1 MSTNWIPRRPIPFK
15 ALAVFNQNGVEA
27 RTDDQGKGLVLTDG
41 VNYLHVY
48 AVPEADTVLLE
59 RNGKNDPAAIL
70 QAVEYAFGITL
81 VSEYDDEYG
90 SLSERTLNE

>member
-1 MSTNWIPRRPIPFK
+1 MSTNWIPQKPISFE
-15 ALAVFNQNGVEA
+15 ALAAFNQNGVEA

-59 RNGKNDPAAIL
+59 RNGDNDPAAIL
-70 QAVEYAFGITL
+70 QAVEDAFGITL

-90 SLSERTLNE
+90 ALAERTLDE